1 MRLLVIEDE
10 HLIAKGIRSACISEG
25 FVCHVTHNGL
35 DGIEMIQF
43 YDYDAI
49 ILDLILPD
57 MSGFEILER
66 VKSIKKNTPV
76 VILSG
81 LSSIDDKVK
90 CLSAGADDYLTKPFS
105 KIELLARIYAI
116 IRRVSGMASSVIT
129 IGPMNLDF
137 SNRVVTIYD
146 IEVSLTSKEY
156 SILELL
162 TLKRGSI
169 ITKETFL
176 NHIYGGMDEPDLKI
190 VDVFICKLRKK
201 LSDMSGGLNFVE
213 TVWGRGYTIKE
224 TPDFEKNKTV
234 KNLKVG

>member
-1 MRLLVIEDE
+1 
-10 HLIAKGIRSACISEG
+10 
-25 FVCHVTHNGL
+25 
-35 DGIEMIQF
+35 MIQF

-49 ILDLILPD
+49 ILDLVLPD
-57 MSGFEILER
+57 MSGFQILE
-66 VKSIKKNTPV
+66 KIKTIKENTPV

-116 IRRVSGMASSVIT
+116 IRRVSGVASFIIT
-129 IGPMNLDF
+129 IEPMKLNFVD
-137 SNRVVTIYD
+137 RVVTIYD
-146 IEVSLTSKEY
+146 VEVPLTGKEY

-162 TLKRGSI
+162 TLKKGSV

-201 LSDMSGGLNFVE
+201 MSDMSGGLNFIE
-213 TVWGRGYTIKE
+213 TIWGRGYTIKE
-224 TPDFEKNKTV
+224 SPDFDKSKNV
-234 KNLKVG
+234 KKLKAG